1 MKLLILATTA
11 ACSNALRVQPSMSVA
26 VFGATGLTG
35 RECTHQLLGRNIPVR
50 ALCRDPAGLLT
61 PMGSTGKEDPVES
74 DQLFKYKGSVTNA
87 DDVEKVFEGGDVE
100 GVIIA
105 LGGKTKDVGPTM
117 LTDGTATVIAAMKKY
132 NVKRIAVVTSIG
144 AGDSKDQAPFV
155 FKMLMMTVM
164 SSIFTD
170 KNNQEA
176 LFSDGGV
183 GRDLEWTIVRPGG
196 LTVEKPTGVINV
208 IEGEAG
214 SIARADVADFCI
226 GAVLEEG
233 FPYLKQTPC
242 ISSVGGTSWVKDR
255 SATAR
260 DGMTA

>member
-1 MKLLILATTA
+1 MKLLLATA
-11 ACSNALRVQPSMSVA
+11 AASASALALRGQPKMSVA

-35 RECTHQLLGRNIPVR
+35 RECTHQLLERGVPVR
-50 ALCRDPAGLLT
+50 ALCRDPAKLLT
-61 PMGSTGKEDPVES
+61 PLSSTGKEDLVEN
-74 DQLFKYKGSVTNA
+74 DQLYKYKGSVTNA
-87 DDVEKVFEGGDVE
+87 ADVEKVFERGDVE
-100 GVIIA
+100 GVIIS

-132 NVKRIAVVTSIG
+132 DVKRVAIVTSIG
-144 AGDSKDQAPFV
+144 AGDSKDQAPFM

-170 KNNQEA
+170 
-176 LFSDGGV
+176 DGV
-183 GRDLEWTIVRPGG
+183 GRDLEWCIVRPGG

-226 GAVLEEG
+226 GAILEKD
-233 FPYLKQTPC
+233 FPYIQKTPC

-255 SATAR
+255 SAAAR
-260 DGMTA
+260 EGMTA